1 MTPSLPSLGRSL
13 RPIVF
18 GSPPGAAGA
27 PEDLAPFRE
36 VVLGV
41 HAADGEPLG
50 YVALRLG
57 TEEGGAWG
65 GACVSERLTVHD
77 ARILGARAALQAAVF
92 GLAPGGHHCL
102 VTVPAGT
109 QAAGSPERLQRFGD
123 AVEPIVQAGL
133 CEIVYTEGDRFEPPA
148 AHLGVLASGI
158 AAATAV
164 TSRRHR
170 GDPTVATH
178 EPGTVGAELVRE
190 LGRRG
195 FRPLPNRARGMS
207 VEADVLILGGPPA
220 GIGLQEAT
228 AFRAGTVLAIA
239 ACVPT
244 AQAEQRL
251 HERGILFVPDT
262 LAAGGRL
269 AALRHTRAGAHPIEA
284 AELTGREVAG
294 LLDELLDEAER
305 RAEPLVAALRR
316 RLRGEAPTR
325 E

>member
-1 MTPSLPSLGRSL
+1 
-13 RPIVF
+13 
-18 GSPPGAAGA
+18 
-27 PEDLAPFRE
+27 
-36 VVLGV
+36 VLGV

-57 TEEGGAWG
+57 EEEGGAWG
-65 GACVSERLTVHD
+65 GACASERLTVHD

-102 VTVPAGT
+102 VTVPAAT
-109 QAAGSPERLQRFGD
+109 QAAGSPGRLQRFGD
-123 AVEPIVQAGL
+123 AVEPIVQAGV
-133 CEIVYTEGDRFEPPA
+133 CEIIYTEGDRYEPPA

-158 AAATAV
+158 AAATTIA
-164 TSRRHR
+164 SRRR
-170 GDPTVATH
+170 PGGPTVATH

-195 FRPLPNRARGMS
+195 FQTLSNRARGLSM
-207 VEADVLILGGPPA
+207 EADVLILGGPPT

-228 AFRAGTVLAIA
+228 ALRAGAVVAIG

-251 HERGILFVPDT
+251 HERGVLFVPDT

-269 AALRHTRAGAHPIEA
+269 AALRHVRAGAHPIEA
-284 AELTGREVAG
+284 AELTGREVTG
-294 LLDELLDEAER
+294 LLDELLDQAER
-305 RAEPLVAALRR
+305 QHEPLTAALRR
-316 RLRGEAPTR
+316 RLRDKAPTG